1 MKCGGTVVLF
11 FGGETL
17 AVFCGQTKLCINF
30 MLGHVNS
37 DNCHSVVGK
46 KSFGISI
53 AFVIHHVQ
61 NLSHVSK
68 RNKTKSLSIYLCVC

>member
-1 MKCGGTVVLF
+1 MVELLF
-11 FGGETL
+11 YFFWETL

-53 AFVIHHVQ
+53 VCVIHHVP